1 MIASIKSIV
10 DNLVEEKHEN
20 EHSEEM
26 KTETSRRSALKL
38 KVKNIEWYVIDIE

>member
-1 MIASIKSIV
+1 MIESIKSIV

-38 KVKNIEWYVIDIE
+38 KVKNIECYAINIV